1 MNTKKEVKVS
11 GHLEAIGGIYH
22 MKLSWIDDAGKRRRK
37 SKSTGLAERGNKKRA
52 NDMLIDFMREQEA
65 EIAASGDSATDI
77 LFTDYMQQWLERV
90 KPSIQ
95 LTTYSGYRDNVC
107 SIIIPYFKP
116 LELKLRDVTAQHIQD
131 FYTEQ
136 MKRVSGKTVK
146 RYTQIY
152 TRHLKTH
159 DGFKLLIPIL
169 WIALNRRKH
178 SLFTGK
184 PIRLKNL
191 KKFLL
196 C

>member
-11 GHLEAIGGIYH
+11 GHLEAIGGVYH

-65 EIAASGDSATDI
+65 EIGRSRRFGNGHS
-77 LFTDYMQQWLERV
+77 FHGYMQQWLERV

-95 LTTYSGYRDNVC
+95 LTTYSRCRDNVC

-116 LELKLRDVTAQHIQD
+116 LEFKLRDVTAQHIQD

-146 RYTQIY
+146 RYHANI
-152 TRHLKTH
+152 HKA
-159 DGFKLLIPIL
+159 FKD
-169 WIALNRRKH
+169 ARR
-178 SLFTGK
+178 L
-184 PIRLKNL
+184 PNY
-191 KKFLL
+191 
-196 C
+196 

>member
-11 GHLEAIGGIYH
+11 GHLEAIGGVYH

-52 NDMLIDFMREQEA
+52 NDMLIDFMCEQEA

-131 FYTEQ
+131 FYAEQ

-146 RYTQIY
+146 RYHANIHKAFANDTKRPDQKQQQ
-152 TRHLKTH
+152 L
-159 DGFKLLIPIL
+159 
-169 WIALNRRKH
+169 
-178 SLFTGK
+178 
-184 PIRLKNL
+184 
-191 KKFLL
+191 
-196 C
+196 